1 MLSLARTTLHAD
13 FVKYIASA
21 PLAVKTR
28 TQFVVDVV
36 LFIPLCGFVQRQRR
50 DACGRLRSIVGLS
63 RPVQALYVPNAT
75 LYEVR
80 RSGATETAADPAQR
94 CLEHYPHGFK
104 VPRLSALI

>member
-36 LFIPLCGFVQRQRR
+36 LSS
-50 DACGRLRSIVGLS
+50 RSADWCSNSGVMLVVVFDRS
-63 RPVQALYVPNAT
+63 SVFLDLVQALYVPNAT
-75 LYEVR
+75 LYSLSICPDR
-80 RSGATETAADPAQR
+80 ILAD
-94 CLEHYPHGFK
+94 
-104 VPRLSALI
+104 